1 MSGYAYASTRV
12 RSREKKLLKKDQIKL
27 LVSAAT
33 AETAIK
39 QLWDFGYPEAPIEQC
54 ISRELNDAYAF
65 IRGISPDP
73 SVTDLFFL
81 QYDYHNAKCVYKAE
95 YLGKSAEDAIVPSGT
110 INATFLTEVIRE
122 KSYRSLPREM
132 TAALVELDK
141 AFTVRPDI
149 SLVDLTLD
157 RAYSQEVK
165 RRLEAVKE
173 NFVHSYYAAYFDYAN
188 MSAVIRIK
196 RIGGGKDMLDK
207 ALMECGDIPLS
218 MMRRAFEMSED
229 EMLSFFAESKYHPA
243 EAIEYYR
250 ETGSF
255 AQLVKARDD
264 YLISLSMNSRHDMFS
279 ISPVMAYLVGKQR
292 ETSAVN
298 MVMVAK
304 SNGIPND
311 AIESLIPKLL

>member
-1 MSGYAYASTRV
+1 
-12 RSREKKLLKKDQIKL
+12 
-27 LVSAAT
+27 
-33 AETAIK
+33 
-39 QLWDFGYPEAPIEQC
+39 
-54 ISRELNDAYAF
+54 
-65 IRGISPDP
+65 
-73 SVTDLFFL
+73 
-81 QYDYHNAKCVYKAE
+81 
-95 YLGKSAEDAIVPSGT
+95 
-110 INATFLTEVIRE
+110 
-122 KSYRSLPREM
+122 
-132 TAALVELDK
+132 
-141 AFTVRPDI
+141 
-149 SLVDLTLD
+149 
-157 RAYSQEVK
+157 
-165 RRLEAVKE
+165 
-173 NFVHSYYAAYFDYAN
+173 
-188 MSAVIRIK
+188 
-196 RIGGGKDMLDK
+196 
-207 ALMECGDIPLS
+207 